1 VRGADYAD
9 LLPRVAEI
17 VADVRDRGDA
27 ALRELSERF
36 GDGPL
41 EEIRVP
47 KWRLE
52 DAQIDAETLAA
63 IRTLIERVRQF
74 HELERPHEFTLEPV
88 PGVQAERRFV
98 PLWSVGIYV
107 PGGATPLP
115 SSLVMAAVP
124 AIAAGVDRI
133 VVASPRPSEVTL
145 ATAHELGIT
154 EVYAIGGAQA
164 IAALAYGTHS
174 VRSVEKIVGPGSAWV
189 TAAKILVSCVVGI
202 DLPAGPSEV
211 MIIADDTADPALCA
225 ADLLAEAEHAGAE
238 GILVTP
244 SQELADA
251 VRPLLGDAENVTIEV
266 VDGLG
271 AAFMRANEYAPE
283 HLQLFIADPESKMKW
298 VRNAG
303 AVFLGPNAPAVIG
316 DYAVGTNHVLPT
328 GGLARAY
335 GGLGI
340 EAFLKPIEI
349 VRATR
354 EGLDALRPVVAA
366 LSAIE
371 GLPLHGAAVEARF
384 R

>member
-1 VRGADYAD
+1 MSHSGRAGFARPAVGNDRSTGRLVRSAVVRGADYAD

-164 IAALAYGTHS
+164 IAAL
-174 VRSVEKIVGPGSAWV
+174 
-189 TAAKILVSCVVGI
+189 
-202 DLPAGPSEV
+202 
-211 MIIADDTADPALCA
+211 
-225 ADLLAEAEHAGAE
+225 
-238 GILVTP
+238 
-244 SQELADA
+244 
-251 VRPLLGDAENVTIEV
+251 
-266 VDGLG
+266 
-271 AAFMRANEYAPE
+271 
-283 HLQLFIADPESKMKW
+283 
-298 VRNAG
+298 
-303 AVFLGPNAPAVIG
+303 
-316 DYAVGTNHVLPT
+316 
-328 GGLARAY
+328 
-335 GGLGI
+335 
-340 EAFLKPIEI
+340 
-349 VRATR
+349 
-354 EGLDALRPVVAA
+354 
-366 LSAIE
+366 
-371 GLPLHGAAVEARF
+371 
-384 R
+384 